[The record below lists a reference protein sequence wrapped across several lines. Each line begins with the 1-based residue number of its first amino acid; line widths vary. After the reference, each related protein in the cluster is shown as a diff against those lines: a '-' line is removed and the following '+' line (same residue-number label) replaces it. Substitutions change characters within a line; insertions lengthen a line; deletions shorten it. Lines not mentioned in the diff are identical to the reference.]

1 MIGGVEMGGARGKA
15 TNWRRVLIDICTQ
28 NDYLQTGA
36 ILQVTNQKD
45 LIPNLHR
52 IFAWARSQHVALVSI
67 IESHRP
73 TEPLNGTD
81 LHCVD
86 GTNGQQKPEY
96 TLFEPRLLV
105 EADNSLSLPPDLTKH
120 YRQLL
125 FRKRARDIL
134 GNPKADRFLT
144 HLQPEEFIL
153 FGVGLERTI
162 RGLALGL
169 LARHKKVT
177 VISDACGVWNPADAE
192 LVLRQLAAKGIR
204 LVTTAAL
211 TAPPPAKPAS
221 APRRIIYHGRVLRR
235 YLPDRDGAQT
245 PSRRRVSKS

>member
-1 MIGGVEMGGARGKA
+1 MIGGMEMGGSRGKA
-15 TNWRRVLIDICTQ
+15 ISWRRVLVDICTQ
-28 NDYLQTGA
+28 NDYLEAGA
-36 ILQVTNQKD
+36 ILQVTNREN
-45 LIPNLHR
+45 LIPHLHR
-52 IFAWARSQHVALVSI
+52 VFGWARTQHVAVVSV

-86 GTNGQQKPEY
+86 GTNGQRKPEY

-105 EADNSLSLPPDLTKH
+105 EADNSLSLPPDLTKN

-144 HLQPEEFIL
+144 HLQAEEFIL

-177 VISDACGVWNPADAE
+177 VISDACGVWNPADAV
-192 LVLRQLAAKGIR
+192 LVLRQLAAKGIK
-204 LVTTAAL
+204 LMTTEAL
-211 TAPPPAKPAS
+211 TSPPPLPAT

-235 YLPDRDGAQT
+235 YHPDRAGAQT